1 MTKTMSM
8 NYGMRMCDGGSD
20 ADIERYDDLIIFDR
34 CSAKQKR
41 RNRIR
46 LKKARKK
53 YRQAG
58 DFMSA

>member
-1 MTKTMSM
+1 
-8 NYGMRMCDGGSD
+8 MRMCDGGSD

-46 LKKARKK
+46 QKKARKK